1 MTQAELA
8 PFVPHPV
15 GVPQPYRLGYLPA
28 RLPSVSAP
36 DLVLG
41 PALAAAKGQC
51 RLLSRV
57 SRSTPAGVWASGH
70 DAGRPGNSHSWGVDE
85 TTERQNQ
92 LTSCNAILDQ
102 LFAANGDAYVI
113 QRGERAQVG
122 AIECEES
129 AREADTRTCG
139 AGPELPFCIECS
151 VVPSR
156 HVMQG
161 GAVIQRVQ
169 VTGQCMGFCVT
180 GSTPGRSAR
189 PSSGCSATPD
199 DGHPNNT
206 ARGRSCVC
214 GNRCSRCP
222 P

>member
-1 MTQAELA
+1 MMRVDQVIAI
-8 PFVPHPV
+8 V
-15 GVPQPYRLGYLPA
+15 G
-28 RLPSVSAP
+28 
-36 DLVLG
+36 
-41 PALAAAKGQC
+41 
-51 RLLSRV
+51 
-57 SRSTPAGVWASGH
+57 
-70 DAGRPGNSHSWGVDE
+70 GVDE

-151 VVPSR
+151 VVPGR
-156 HVMQG
+156 YVMQG

-180 GSTPGRSAR
+180 GGAHRGDPLVHQVDALQPRMMAIRITQHQVDLA
-189 PSSGCSATPD
+189 CAVIDALVAHPD
-199 DGHPNNT
+199 IQLDIRVAGGELRQPRHQP
-206 ARGRSCVC
+206 ALCD
-214 GNRCSRCP
+214 
-222 P
+222 